1 MTKADLDFTRIP
13 RSALSST
20 TVIICLKCAFDFFT
34 KQLKLAPR
42 TALIQLRKHSP
53 EETDLTG
60 ASTSRPHFIPDEAIK
75 KCPYCNAARRWFA
88 EFRATRVDAHPS
100 FEKDRKKLWAA
111 LKKGGERFTLLRL
124 ERTQMQIFSEWLERV
139 NRGLDFAEDRWLLQ
153 AALET
158 IKRLSP
164 SQTWDDI
171 LAEGVTRV
179 QLSRELEGEWHYE
192 NRWLYVTP
200 ALYGHVLIVQHLLS
214 RTHQHGGQTFEGR
227 LTLPE
232 FTNRLR
238 RTGYLDALGIASREP
253 FEIFEQAIAHL
264 VDSGPAAVYYAI
276 DRSHFLERLQ
286 EIYQKNYSK

>member
-1 MTKADLDFTRIP
+1 MTKADLDFSLIP
-13 RSALSST
+13 RSALSFST
-20 TVIICLKCAFDFFT
+20 VNICLKCAFDFFT

-53 EETDLTG
+53 EETDLSG
-60 ASTSRPHFIPDEAIK
+60 ASTSRPHFIPDEGIK

-88 EFRATRVDAHPS
+88 EFRATRIDAHPS
-100 FEKDRKKLWAA
+100 FEKERKKMWTA
-111 LKKGGERFTLLRL
+111 LKKEGERFTLLRL

-139 NRGLDFAEDRWLLQ
+139 NRSLDFTDDRWLLQ

-164 SQTWDDI
+164 SQVWDDI
-171 LAEGVTRV
+171 LAEGVNRV

-192 NRWLYVTP
+192 NRWLFVTP
-200 ALYGHVLIVQHLLS
+200 ALYGHALMVQHLLS

-232 FTNRLR
+232 LTNRLR
-238 RTGYLDALGIASREP
+238 RTGYLDAVGITVREP
-253 FEIFEQAIAHL
+253 FEIFEQAIARI

-276 DRSHFLERLQ
+276 DRGHFLDRLQ
-286 EIYQKNYSK
+286 EIYQKNFSK